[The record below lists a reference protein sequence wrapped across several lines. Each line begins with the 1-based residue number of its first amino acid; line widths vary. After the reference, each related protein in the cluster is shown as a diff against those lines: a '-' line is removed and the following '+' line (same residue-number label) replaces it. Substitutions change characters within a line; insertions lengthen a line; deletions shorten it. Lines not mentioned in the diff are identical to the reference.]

1 LVLAAAHLAVAD
13 EPPPPAP
20 PPPRATV
27 DPDTEVARR
36 HFERGTELYDAQ
48 KYDAAIAEFQA
59 ANVARPRP
67 AFDFNIA
74 RCYDRLGDWAHA
86 LDYYRRYLAAAG
98 TLPDADEVR
107 TRVQE
112 LEERVRKEAPPTP
125 PPVAAPLPAPAPVA
139 APPPPRH
146 RLRLAAIVVGAG
158 ALAAIGAA
166 AGLYGSAAADFPARK
181 SYCASLP
188 RDCVP
193 SEWADLSARADAGYA
208 LFAVGGALAAADVVL
223 WTLELRR
230 AHRHYALVTP
240 AGAAF

>member
-1 LVLAAAHLAVAD
+1 MRIVALCLVLAAHVAAAD
-13 EPPPPAP
+13 EPAP
-20 PPPRATV
+20 PPATV

-36 HFERGTELYDAQ
+36 HFERGIELYDQ
-48 KYDAAIAEFQA
+48 EKYDEAIAEFQA

-67 AFDFNIA
+67 AFDYNIA
-74 RCYDRLGDWAHA
+74 RCYDRLGDWSHA

-107 TRVQE
+107 GRVQE
-112 LEERVRKEAPPTP
+112 LEERTRKLTP
-125 PPVAAPLPAPAPVA
+125 PPVAAPAPPPPVAA

-158 ALAAIGAA
+158 ALAAFGAA

-193 SEWADLSARADAGYA
+193 SEWSDLSARADAGYA

-223 WTLELRR
+223 WTLEIRR